1 MMITKVRRF
10 NEVTDQ
16 MMDIVN
22 QQVGALDMINDMDET
37 QFKLVKTMIDLVDA
51 SKDMMTEQATI
62 IDDQNRKLDILLRKL
77 DEIKL
82 SK

>member
-1 MMITKVRRF
+1 MITKVRRF

>member
-16 MMDIVN
+16 MMEIVN

>member
-1 MMITKVRRF
+1 MITKVRRF

-16 MMDIVN
+16 MMEIVN